1 MVPNYHRPTNLQDRS
16 ETQEEIITEAYCLI
30 LSTSM
35 PEQPN
40 YNQDCL
46 VSLMNSETPIWK
58 SSLIT
63 IVAQP
68 HFVNQIKPWPSIYAW
83 YANCADTLFSISY
96 PRKESQPKRL
106 NSFEWHWQG
115 TMWRL
120 KPRARQS
127 NKEQH
132 NLIWSLDTCTSVW
145 KTNNG
150 YKFVF
155 GVAHACWETHTHKHT
170 DTHTQTILTILLQV
184 NKCTNWLHSQC
195 LKCSSQLFFNRLML
209 PTSIKNL

>member
-1 MVPNYHRPTNLQDRS
+1 MILITRSDPSVLTWKQTGYKSQNNQHWNLYSQDTQQMVPNYHRPTNLQDRS

-83 YANCADTLFSISY
+83 YAKCADTLKSTLVVIRLMNSPTSY
-96 PRKESQPKRL
+96 PDIDIDEASRNTP
-106 NSFEWHWQG
+106 
-115 TMWRL
+115 
-120 KPRARQS
+120 A
-127 NKEQH
+127 
-132 NLIWSLDTCTSVW
+132 
-145 KTNNG
+145 
-150 YKFVF
+150 
-155 GVAHACWETHTHKHT
+155 
-170 DTHTQTILTILLQV
+170 
-184 NKCTNWLHSQC
+184 
-195 LKCSSQLFFNRLML
+195 
-209 PTSIKNL
+209 